1 MNPGDAVRVFAEL
14 HKSGCF
20 VLPNPWDLGS
30 ARLLER
36 LGFSALATTSS
47 GFAWSRG
54 QADNHVTLDDVL
66 LHLREMAEAVDVP
79 VNADFEGG
87 FAVEPSDVAKNVLLA
102 SDTGIAGLS
111 IEDST
116 GDINKPLFEFKL
128 ALERVQAAR
137 RALNESDTGVLL
149 TARTEGFIVGRPDL
163 DETIRRLTAFA
174 DAGADCLYA
183 PGIRGMD
190 QIAEVVKAVAPKP
203 VNFLNMTALG
213 FTVKE
218 LADMGVRRISVG
230 GTLARVA
237 MDAFVRA
244 ATEIAKEGKF
254 DRLGGV
260 MSNADLNTF
269 FKRPT

>member
-1 MNPGDAVRVFAEL
+1 MNPGDAVRVFTEL

-36 LGFSALATTSS
+36 LGFPALATTSS

-54 QADNHVTLDDVL
+54 QADNHVSLDQVL
-66 LHLREMAEAVDVP
+66 LHLREIAEAVDVP

-87 FAVEPSDVAKNVLLA
+87 FAVDPSDVAKNVLLA

-116 GDINKPLFEFKL
+116 GDINKPLFEFEL
-128 ALERVQAAR
+128 ALERVRAAR

-174 DAGADCLYA
+174 AAGADCLYA
-183 PGIRGMD
+183 PGILGMD

-203 VNFLNMTALG
+203 VNVLVSSD
-213 FTVKE
+213 FTTVE
-218 LADMGVRRISVG
+218 ALADLGVRRISVG
-230 GTLARVA
+230 GALARVA
-237 MDAFVRA
+237 WAAFMDA
-244 ATEIAKEGKF
+244 ATEIATHGTF
-254 DRLGGV
+254 SRLAGV
-260 MSNADLNTF
+260 MSGAALNDAMG
-269 FKRPT
+269 RES